1 MIRLIKRLAN
11 RGQERAR
18 QARAE
23 AIAELNAARLK
34 GDTRRLNA
42 AQRQADKATEHA
54 LRMGV

>member
-23 AIAELNAARLK
+23 AIAELNAARLR
-34 GDTRRLNA
+34 GDTRRLHLA
-42 AQRQADKATEHA
+42 EREAQKATEHA